1 MHWHQTVQVFRTL
14 RFIQSSSSHLFFTVC
29 QLGPSADSSFRA
41 SRILRW
47 KIKLEQFRKQ
57 IVFHLCFHQPA
68 PVAPPLQF
76 LFPNSAE
83 YITDVWLK
91 RFFLQEIE
99 EFLSLCRL
107 WTRRD
112 SFQVRHHHFFVS
124 FSAHPIYPILQPLRP
139 ICPIPPSCFL
149 RPICLSHPLICFI
162 HPICFIHLV
171 FPNMD
176 RDTLQ
181 NSSHLGSWTQMDE
194 ALSIMYEVLRLLF

>member
-1 MHWHQTVQVFRTL
+1 MHWHQTVQVFTTL

-57 IVFHLCFHQPA
+57 IVFHLCFHQPC

-91 RFFLQEIE
+91 RFFLPEKE

-124 FSAHPIYPILQPLRP
+124 FSAYPIYPAH
-139 ICPIPPSCFL
+139 
-149 RPICLSHPLICFI
+149 LSQKMSLTAVKDKKIVI
-162 HPICFIHLV
+162 Y
-171 FPNMD
+171 
-176 RDTLQ
+176 
-181 NSSHLGSWTQMDE
+181 WK
-194 ALSIMYEVLRLLF
+194 

>member
-1 MHWHQTVQVFRTL
+1 MI
-14 RFIQSSSSHLFFTVC
+14 FIFSDSFNQARPAFFTVC

-57 IVFHLCFHQPA
+57 IVFHLCFHQSG

-91 RFFLQEIE
+91 RFFLPEIE

-124 FSAHPIYPILQPLRP
+124 FFSTSHLCHPSTS
-139 ICPIPPSCFL
+139 PPH
-149 RPICLSHPLICFI
+149 LSHPSYLFPLSYLSLPSINMF
-162 HPICFIHLV
+162 HPS
-171 FPNMD
+171 N
-176 RDTLQ
+176 
-181 NSSHLGSWTQMDE
+181 
-194 ALSIMYEVLRLLF
+194 LFHPSCVP

>member
-1 MHWHQTVQVFRTL
+1 MI
-14 RFIQSSSSHLFFTVC
+14 FIFSDSFNQARPAFFTVC

-57 IVFHLCFHQPA
+57 IVFHLCFHKSC

-91 RFFLQEIE
+91 RFFLPEIE

-107 WTRRD
+107 WTRQD
-112 SFQVRHHHFFVS
+112 SFLVRHHHFLVS
-124 FSAHPIYPILQPLRP
+124 FSAYPILHPLRP
-139 ICPIPPSCFL
+139 ICPIPPTCFFC
-149 RPICLSHPLICFI
+149 PFCPSYPLICLI

-176 RDTLQ
+176 TLR
-181 NSSHLGSWTQMDE
+181 NSSHLGWG
-194 ALSIMYEVLRLLF
+194 LRPFFKFSVMNSNRWSNILI